1 MQRLL
6 VGVDL
11 AQIFQL
17 AARQGEQRVLDLDRH
32 AAHDEQVVAQHQVV
46 VVGDRTGQ
54 RVLDGD
60 DAVEALPAAD
70 RLEYLLEGGIKPDV
84 RLLKRL

>member
-17 AARQGEQRVLDLDRH
+17 SARQGEQRVLDLDRH
-32 AAHDEQVVAQHQVV
+32 APTMN
-46 VVGDRTGQ
+46 RW
-54 RVLDGD
+54 
-60 DAVEALPAAD
+60 
-70 RLEYLLEGGIKPDV
+70 
-84 RLLKRL
+84 